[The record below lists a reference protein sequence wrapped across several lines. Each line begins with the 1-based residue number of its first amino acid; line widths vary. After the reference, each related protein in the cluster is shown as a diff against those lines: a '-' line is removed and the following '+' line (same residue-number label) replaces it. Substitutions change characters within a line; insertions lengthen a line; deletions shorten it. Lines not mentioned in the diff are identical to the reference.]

1 MLVCFFGVATGC
13 QVNIY
18 VSVAFTVFFTL
29 VNAGD
34 LVAVL
39 SILVVIVM
47 ASVMRVTF
55 LIKVVED

>member
-1 MLVCFFGVATGC
+1 MLVSFFGVATGR
-13 QVNIY
+13 QVDIY
-18 VSVAFTVFFTL
+18 VGIAFTVFFTL
-29 VNAGD
+29 VDAGD

-39 SILVVIVM
+39 SILVVIMM